1 MTTRLELEMLGT
13 SQPAS
18 SLQDFEALEQAAAI
32 QEELASIDIKDSN
45 AVLAALDVEVLQIVC
60 VLCLH

>member
-1 MTTRLELEMLGT
+1 MLGT
-13 SQPAS
+13 SHPAT
-18 SLQDFEALEQAAAI
+18 SLQHFEALEQAAAI

-60 VLCLH
+60 FVTNTMRAFF